1 MATISEMIATFPNK
15 EGQDAQTVALLAIA
29 GAIERSNGI
38 GVQMGFR
45 EIQMLNRLGLAQ
57 KALAAGD
64 QIAVQKMSS
73 ISATVSGSITAAA
86 VDEETFIAKVG
97 EVKEGVYEFSHNGAA
112 WHLDGAAVDLGE
124 YGITVTGTA
133 ADGDLIEVHE
143 TAGEIL
149 FDIADFNKHHPANR
163 NLKYSIQILC
173 SEAVAGFP
181 YNPPQALA
189 TVKTGSLPAGSYC
202 FGVDA
207 NYDANYNSHED
218 GNVVFFVLTQPVPEG
233 GQIMLSWPYNTL
245 LKDAKI
251 STYAKFS
258 TTAIE
263 SNIAVEMTA
272 AVGVSVHNL
281 GTNTNGEL
289 AEQIAGTT
297 GATMLVNNASRA
309 RYGSND
315 VRSAVMLQW
324 LGSAKKNGWHEQ
336 VSPFDRPQTTPT
348 AGFLYGVDPAF
359 LAILGK
365 VKLRSA
371 FNTVCKCLSDVGDTT
386 ANYYDGEHLG
396 WLPSMTELGWGAN
409 NSVVEGSPDSEGN
422 VGTAAEATFALFQ
435 GASNAD
441 RIRRNNGTARGW
453 FLRSPYPSNAGNE
466 RRVTTGG
473 ALIYNGASDGYW
485 AVPGLDII

>member
-38 GVQMGFR
+38 GMQMGFR

-64 QIAVQKMSS
+64 QIAVKKMSS

-86 VDEETFIAKVG
+86 VNEETFIAKVG

-143 TAGEIL
+143 TAGELL

-163 NLKYSIQILC
+163 NLNHSIQLLC

-181 YNPPQALA
+181 YNPTQALA
-189 TVKTGSLPAGSYC
+189 VVKSGSLPAGSYY

-207 NYDANYNSHED
+207 NYDATYNSHED
-218 GNVVFFVLTQPVPEG
+218 GNIAFFVLTQPVPEG
-233 GQIMLSWPYNTL
+233 GQIMLSWPGNTL
-245 LKDAKI
+245 LKNAKI

-258 TTAIE
+258 ATAIE
-263 SNIAVEMTA
+263 SNIAIEMTD
-272 AVGVSVHNL
+272 AVSVSVHDL
-281 GTNTNGEL
+281 GTITNGEL

-297 GATMLVNNASRA
+297 GATMLVNNANRA

-315 VRSAVMLQW
+315 VRSAAMLQW
-324 LGSAKKNGWHEQ
+324 LSSTKKSGWHEQ
-336 VSPFDRPQTTPT
+336 VSPFDRPLTTPA

-422 VGTAAEATFALFQ
+422 VGTAAEAIFALFQ

-441 RIRRNNGTARGW
+441 RIRRNNGTARYW
-453 FLRSPYPSNAGNE
+453 FLRSPNPSYAGDE
-466 RRVTTGG
+466 RRVTT
-473 ALIYNGASDGYW
+473 DGSLTDYYARSGSW